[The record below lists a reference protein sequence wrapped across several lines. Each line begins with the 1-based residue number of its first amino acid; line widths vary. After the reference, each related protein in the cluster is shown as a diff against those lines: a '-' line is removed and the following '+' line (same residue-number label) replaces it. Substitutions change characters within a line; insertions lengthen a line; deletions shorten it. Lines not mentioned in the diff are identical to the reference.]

1 MKHKD
6 ILSKLTTLEKANWTS
21 GNDLWH
27 FLENE
32 KLGIREILLAD
43 GPHGVRVYK
52 DIRSKVG
59 FFNEENLAESTMFPN
74 EAAMAATF
82 NPELIFEVG
91 ATIGSECNMFNVD
104 VLLGPGVNLKRSPLG
119 GRNFEYYSED
129 PYLSGKMAVAFIKGI
144 QSTGVG
150 ACVKHFALNEQETQR
165 RFVNTLIDTR
175 TLHELYLLPFEM
187 VIKEANPY
195 MVMSSYN
202 QVNGHYAGEST
213 LLLQDILREKWGYDG
228 AVVSDWG
235 GVQHKIK
242 SIKNGMNIEMPGR
255 SAFNDEV
262 VQAINDGSLSVE
274 ELDDSLVPLLEL
286 HSKLIQNKN
295 RGKVADLESNHL
307 VARKV
312 AEEAIVL
319 LKNKGILPLKDI
331 KKIGLIGDFAKNPR
345 VNGGGSAT
353 LKPYKLENSFNEL
366 EKYYELDYAKGY
378 IEEETNVELLKEVKK
393 VAMENE
399 SVIFFTGT
407 TVKLETE
414 GKERAHMKLPSGHIE
429 VFKEIAK
436 YNKNIIV
443 ILNNGSALDISD
455 IEIDSSAII
464 EAWFLGG
471 ANAVALRRILTGDV
485 NPSGRL
491 SETFSLNIE
500 NTPNFR
506 NYPSQTDNVN
516 YCGDILKNGYR
527 HFDTHNYPVR
537 YPFGYGMSYTNFT
550 YSNLKLSKSKM
561 TDGDSLEVTVSI
573 ENTGGYDGSEVVQ
586 VYVSD
591 VESYYPRPLKELKGF
606 NKVFL
611 KKGEKKD
618 VSITLDKR
626 SFAIYAIDFDDF
638 RVESGEFKILV
649 GSNVLDIYLSSSIEY
664 ISAQTLRNKL
674 TIDHPYN
681 NWLEYKNSAVK
692 YIEEKYRKI
701 MWYERE
707 EPIGRVYKRLKRQFN
722 ISDEEYNAM
731 LDKLK

>member
-27 FLENE
+27 FLGNE

-52 DIRSKVG
+52 DIRSKTG

-242 SIKNGMNIEMPGR
+242 SIKNGMNIEMPGK

-353 LKPYKLENSFNEL
+353 LKPYKLENSFDEL
-366 EKYYELDYAKGY
+366 ERYYELDYAKGY
-378 IEEETNVELLKEVKK
+378 IEEKTNVELLKEVKK

-537 YPFGYGMSYTNFT
+537 YPFGYGLSYTSFK
-550 YSNLKLSKSKM
+550 YSNLELSKSKM
-561 TDGDSLEVTVSI
+561 TDGDSLEVTVTI
-573 ENTGGYDGSEVVQ
+573 ENTGDYDGSEVVQ

-626 SFAIYAIDFDDF
+626 SFAIYTIDFDDF
-638 RVESGEFKILV
+638 RVESGEFKIMV
-649 GSNVLDIYLSSSIEY
+649 GSNVLDIHLSSSIEY
-664 ISAQTLRNKL
+664 ISTQTFRNKL

-681 NWLEYKNSAVK
+681 NWLEYKNSAVSN
-692 YIEEKYRKI
+692 IEEKYRKI

-722 ISDEEYNAM
+722 INDEEYNAM

>member
-27 FLENE
+27 FLGNE

-202 QVNGHYAGEST
+202 QINGHYAGEST

-242 SIKNGMNIEMPGR
+242 SIKNGMNIEMPGK

-353 LKPYKLENSFNEL
+353 LKPYKLENSFDEL
-366 EKYYELDYAKGY
+366 ERYYELDYAKGY
-378 IEEETNVELLKEVKK
+378 IEEKTNVELLKEVKK

-455 IEIDSSAII
+455 IEINSSAII

-537 YPFGYGMSYTNFT
+537 YPFGYGLSYTSFK
-550 YSNLKLSKSKM
+550 YSNLELSKSKM
-561 TDGDSLEVTVSI
+561 TDGDSLEVTVTI
-573 ENTGGYDGSEVVQ
+573 ENTGDYDGSEVVQ

-618 VSITLDKR
+618 VPITLDKR
-626 SFAIYAIDFDDF
+626 SFAIYTIDFDDF
-638 RVESGEFKILV
+638 RVESGEFKIMV
-649 GSNVLDIYLSSSIEY
+649 GSNVLDIHLSSSIEY
-664 ISAQTLRNKL
+664 ISTQTFRNKL

-681 NWLEYKNSAVK
+681 NWLEYKNSAVSN
-692 YIEEKYRKI
+692 IEEKYRKI

-722 ISDEEYNAM
+722 INDEEYNAM

>member
-6 ILSKLTTLEKANWTS
+6 ILSKLNTLEKANWAS

-27 FLENE
+27 FLGNE

-52 DIRSKVG
+52 DIRSKTG
-59 FFNEENLAESTMFPN
+59 FFNEENLAKSTMFPN

-82 NPELIFEVG
+82 NPELIYEVG

-129 PYLSGKMAVAFIKGI
+129 PFLSGKMAVAFINGI

-150 ACVKHFALNEQETQR
+150 ACIKHFALNEQETQR
-165 RFVNTLIDTR
+165 RFVNTLIDAR
-175 TLHELYLLPFEM
+175 TLHEHYLLPFEM

-195 MVMSSYN
+195 MIMSSYN
-202 QVNGHYAGEST
+202 QINGHYAGESKM
-213 LLLQDILREKWGYDG
+213 LLQKVLRGKWGYDG
-228 AVVSDWG
+228 VVVSDWG

-262 VQAINDGSLSVE
+262 VQAINDGSLSMD
-274 ELDDSLVPLLEL
+274 ELDNSLIPLLNL
-286 HSKLIQNKN
+286 HDRLSKNVN
-295 RGKVADLESNHL
+295 RGKVVDLERNHL
-307 VARKV
+307 VAGKV

-319 LKNKGILPLKDI
+319 LKNNGVLPLKDI

-353 LKPYKLENSFNEL
+353 LKPYILENSFAEL
-366 EKYYELDYAKGY
+366 EKYYELDYTKGY

-393 VAMENE
+393 VALDNE

-407 TVKLETE
+407 TTLLETE
-414 GKERAHMKLPSGHIE
+414 GKERTHMKLPSGHIE

-443 ILNNGSALDISD
+443 ILNNGSALDITA
-455 IEIDSSAII
+455 IEHNSSAII

-471 ANAVALRRILTGDV
+471 ANAVALRKVISGEV
-485 NPSGRL
+485 NPSGRIT
-491 SETFSLNIE
+491 ETFPLNIE
-500 NTPNFR
+500 NTPNYR
-506 NYPSQTDNVN
+506 NFPSLTDDVN
-516 YCGDILKNGYR
+516 YYGDILKNGYR

-537 YPFGYGMSYTNFT
+537 YPFGYGISYTDFE
-550 YSNLKLSKSKM
+550 YSNLRLSKSNM
-561 TDGDSLEVTVSI
+561 TDGDSLEVTVSV
-573 ENTGGYDGSEVVQ
+573 ENTGDYDGSEVVQ

-606 NKVFL
+606 KKVFL
-611 KKGEKKD
+611 KKGEQKD
-618 VSITLDKR
+618 VSIVLDKR
-626 SFAIYAIDFDDF
+626 SFAIYAVDFDDF
-638 RVESGEFKILV
+638 RVESGEFNIMV
-649 GSNVLDIYLSSSIEY
+649 GSNVLDIHLSGSIEY
-664 ISAQTLRNKL
+664 VSSQPLRNNL
-674 TIDHPYN
+674 TIDHPFN
-681 NWLEYKNSAVK
+681 NWLEYKNSAVS
-692 YIEEKYRKI
+692 YIEEKYREI
-701 MWYERE
+701 MWYEKE
-707 EPIGRVYKRLKRQFN
+707 EPIGRVYKRLKKQFN
-722 ISDEEYNAM
+722 ISDEEYNIM
-731 LDKLK
+731 LSKLK

>member
-202 QVNGHYAGEST
+202 QINGHYAGEST
-213 LLLQDILREKWGYDG
+213 LLLQEILREKWGYDG

-242 SIKNGMNIEMPGR
+242 SIKNGMNIEMPGK

-286 HSKLIQNKN
+286 HNKLIQNKN

-353 LKPYKLENSFNEL
+353 LKPYKLENSFDEL
-366 EKYYELDYAKGY
+366 ERYYELDYAKGY
-378 IEEETNVELLKEVKK
+378 IEEKTNVELLKEVKK

-455 IEIDSSAII
+455 IEINSSAII

-537 YPFGYGMSYTNFT
+537 YPFGYGLSYTSFK
-550 YSNLKLSKSKM
+550 YSNLELSKSKM
-561 TDGDSLEVTVSI
+561 TDGDSLEVTVTI
-573 ENTGGYDGSEVVQ
+573 ENTGDYDGSEVVQ

-626 SFAIYAIDFDDF
+626 SFAIYTIDFDDF
-638 RVESGEFKILV
+638 RVESGEFKIMV
-649 GSNVLDIYLSSSIEY
+649 GSNVLDIHLSSSIEY
-664 ISAQTLRNKL
+664 ISTQTFRNKL

-681 NWLEYKNSAVK
+681 NWLEYKNSAVSN
-692 YIEEKYRKI
+692 IEEKYRKI

-722 ISDEEYNAM
+722 INDEEYNAM

>member
-27 FLENE
+27 FLGNE

-202 QVNGHYAGEST
+202 QINGHYAGEST
-213 LLLQDILREKWGYDG
+213 LLLQEILREKWGYDG

-286 HSKLIQNKN
+286 HNKLIQNKN

-353 LKPYKLENSFNEL
+353 LKPYKLENSFDEL
-366 EKYYELDYAKGY
+366 ERYYELDYAKGY
-378 IEEETNVELLKEVKK
+378 IEEKTNVELLKEVKK

-455 IEIDSSAII
+455 IEINSSAII

-537 YPFGYGMSYTNFT
+537 YPFGYGLSYTSFK
-550 YSNLKLSKSKM
+550 YSNLELSKSKM
-561 TDGDSLEVTVSI
+561 TDGDSLEVTVTI
-573 ENTGGYDGSEVVQ
+573 ENTGDYDGSEVVQ

-618 VSITLDKR
+618 VPITLDKR
-626 SFAIYAIDFDDF
+626 SFAIYTIDFDDF
-638 RVESGEFKILV
+638 RVESGEFKIMV
-649 GSNVLDIYLSSSIEY
+649 GSNVLDIHLSSSIEY
-664 ISAQTLRNKL
+664 ISTQTFRNKL

-681 NWLEYKNSAVK
+681 NWLEYKNSAVSN
-692 YIEEKYRKI
+692 IEEKYRKI

-722 ISDEEYNAM
+722 INDEEYNAM